1 MANSKEHDVSQY
13 FLELKAAH
21 ERIVDELK
29 HDALKG
35 DVTYKQA
42 KDYIEHQ
49 LELVPN
55 VRAVRRDDADMFMG
69 LVQRAKN
76 SIQRDQ
82 DSMKVNKN
90 D

>member
-1 MANSKEHDVSQY
+1 MANSKEHDVSKY

-29 HDALKG
+29 HDALEG

-49 LELVPN
+49 VDEVPN
-55 VRAVRRDDADMFMG
+55 IRGVRSDDANMFMG
-69 LVQRAKN
+69 LIQRAKN

-82 DSMKVNKN
+82 DSMKVKSN

>member
-1 MANSKEHDVSQY
+1 MANSKEHDVSKY
-13 FLELKAAH
+13 FLELKADH
-21 ERIVDELK
+21 EKIVDELK
-29 HDALKG
+29 HDALEG

-42 KDYIEHQ
+42 KDYIERQ
-49 LELVPN
+49 LDFVPN
-55 VRAVRRDDADMFMG
+55 VRGVRSDDANMFMG